1 MRCFIGIP
9 VVRPLADQ
17 CRMLSQGMGLAT
29 PAANL
34 HLTLA
39 FLGEQSASDLNGL
52 KGSLSALADKHAS
65 FAQLFDRCEPFP
77 RDQGPFMALTGK
89 ASSPLQQLHAGLEE
103 CLEFHGLPLESRSFR
118 PHITLARPGAAVTS
132 FQTMGE
138 WVLPVNAL
146 WLYRSEWAEPL
157 PTYECLARFALKTAL

>member
-39 FLGEQSASDLNGL
+39 FLGEQSASDL
-52 KGSLSALADKHAS
+52 K
-65 FAQLFDRCEPFP
+65 DRCQHWPISMRRLHSSSIAVSRFP
-77 RDQGPFMALTGK
+77 VIKGRL
-89 ASSPLQQLHAGLEE
+89 L
-103 CLEFHGLPLESRSFR
+103 R
-118 PHITLARPGAAVTS
+118 
-132 FQTMGE
+132 
-138 WVLPVNAL
+138 
-146 WLYRSEWAEPL
+146 
-157 PTYECLARFALKTAL
+157 